1 MSLNLRKKKEE
12 DLKNLELRKQFINFL
27 EKLTDNDTREI
38 GNKGLKQL
46 ILDNN
51 NSYQALR
58 IFINSLMNFNTD
70 NLKAREI
77 IILLF
82 GYIAQIYQNNLLDPI
97 DSPPSLTH
105 SINRIVSH
113 IRNKHM
119 KSNNYAILKSCSYSI
134 LEIFDH
140 CMPKNDIDNLNKIF
154 IEPFINDINNAFH
167 IYVKNGCCIYINDL
181 VYHIK
186 KGNKF
191 EKEMVKCMVVDNN
204 FINDVILKIKIDFY
218 QNYFLYETIYNMI
231 LYHDFD
237 LLKKYFVGII
247 YKMIE
252 ILEDKNILKKETKI
266 SCLKVLYIIIKKSNE
281 NNYNINNKKESF
293 KDIRNCVGNYEDDR
307 LEEVRKVARDIIKL
321 LNEIEFE
328 KKKFEINGVDKIKHR
343 KIFETMRNF
352 SKKNKIHKFGE
363 YDNMIVDNLQN
374 DIYDKGITNLI
385 NLSNFIK
392 NHSKNNEV
400 EKINNNKRFLKSKTT
415 RKYNYYSKIPFYED
429 NNLIN
434 NNNNLNFNNNKIQRE
449 YFNKNKIN
457 INNNNIFLTDD
468 NFLATTNIAST
479 SKNNS
484 TINYIEQ
491 RETKNNNDIKSNNK
505 KPKFDPSIFYS
516 INVNEIYNSINDS
529 KKLFLSFEKKINTKI
544 YSNEN
549 KLTKIQNTLE
559 NNANNIIN
567 YHNNILNETIKTNY
581 THTEKDKN
589 EEVNYL
595 LKTSEFNEEGKEYF
609 RVYLKALKYYTE
621 QNYNEAFSL
630 IVDDDIYLLRLLFL
644 AKDKL
649 NIICPLLNKD
659 LYKKMI
665 LKINHICHSHLL
677 IKIQNILKKSMNKN
691 NNNF

>member
-1 MSLNLRKKKEE
+1 MSLNSKKKKEV
-12 DLKNLELRKQFINFL
+12 DSKNLELRKQFINLL
-27 EKLTDNDTREI
+27 EKLTDNNTREI

-51 NSYQALR
+51 NSYHALR
-58 IFINSLMNFNTD
+58 IFLNSLMNFNTE
-70 NLKAREI
+70 NLKAKEM

-82 GYIAQIYQNNLLDPI
+82 GYIAQIYENNLLDPI
-97 DSPPSLTH
+97 DSPPSLIH

-119 KSNNYAILKSCSYSI
+119 KSNNYAILKSCSYVI
-134 LEIFDH
+134 LQIFDH
-140 CMPKNDIDNLNKIF
+140 CMIKNDIDNINKIF
-154 IEPFINDINNAFH
+154 IGPFINDINNAFH

-186 KGNKF
+186 KGNKY
-191 EKEMVKCMVVDNN
+191 EKEMIKCMIIDNN
-204 FINDVILKIKIDFY
+204 FFNDVILKIKIDFY
-218 QNYFLYETIYNMI
+218 QNYFLYETVYNMI
-231 LYHDFD
+231 LYHDFSFF
-237 LLKKYFVGII
+237 KKYLIDII

-252 ILEDKNILKKETKI
+252 ILEDKTILKKETKI
-266 SCLKVLYIIIKKSNE
+266 SCLKVLYIIIQKSNE

-293 KDIRNCVGNYEDDR
+293 KDIRNCVGNYVDDR

-374 DIYDKGITNLI
+374 DIYDKGVTNLI

-392 NHSKNNEV
+392 NHTKNNEI
-400 EKINNNKRFLKSKTT
+400 EKINNNNNKKFLKSNTT
-415 RKYNYYSKIPFYED
+415 RKYNYYNKIPLYED
-429 NNLIN
+429 NNIM
-434 NNNNLNFNNNKIQRE
+434 NNKIKRE
-449 YFNKNKIN
+449 YLNKNK
-457 INNNNIFLTDD
+457 NNTNNIFLTDD
-468 NFLATTNIAST
+468 NFLAATNVAST
-479 SKNNS
+479 SKNTS
-484 TINYIEQ
+484 TINYVKPN
-491 RETKNNNDIKSNNK
+491 ETKNIKDTKNDINDIK

-529 KKLFLSFEKKINTKI
+529 KKLFLTFEKKINTKL

-549 KLTKIQNTLE
+549 KLTKIQNLLE
-559 NNANNIIN
+559 NNENNIIN
-567 YHNNILNETIKTNY
+567 YHNNNLNETIKTNY
-581 THTEKDKN
+581 TQTEKDKN
-589 EEVNYL
+589 EEINYL

-609 RVYLKALKYYTE
+609 RVYLKALKYYNE
-621 QNYNEAFSL
+621 KNYNEAFSL
-630 IVDDDIYLLRLLFL
+630 IIDDDIYLLRLLFL
-644 AKDKL
+644 SKDKL
-649 NIICPLLNKD
+649 YNICPLLNKE

-677 IKIQNILKKSMNKN
+677 VKIQNMLKKSINKN